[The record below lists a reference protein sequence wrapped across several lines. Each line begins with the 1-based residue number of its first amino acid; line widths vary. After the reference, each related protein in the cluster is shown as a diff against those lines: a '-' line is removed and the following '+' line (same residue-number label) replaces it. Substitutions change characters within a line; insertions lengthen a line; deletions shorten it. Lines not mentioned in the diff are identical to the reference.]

1 MKTSLR
7 PRYKSTYKVNWFTK
21 LLFITL
27 ILELVLIASSILLRI
42 NTADYLLFTDLQLC
56 YLAVISVIQ
65 SVIIFY
71 KLKDLTLI
79 DEDIYKQPLF

>member
-42 NTADYLLFTDLQLC
+42 NKADYLLLTDLQLC
-56 YLAVISVIQ
+56 YVAVISTVQ

-71 KLKDLTLI
+71 KLRDLTLI

>member
-42 NTADYLLFTDLQLC
+42 NTADYVLFTDLQLC
-56 YLAVISVIQ
+56 YLAVIAVIQ